1 MQHERIAL
9 RHDEQ
14 VTRRHLD
21 CASPRTLETNLPCAE
36 FSKNLRRLSFLGASL
51 LAIIVGEPVMATEGG
66 GTSKALGVDTVLSGV
81 MPPPGLRLTTF
92 VAYYDADHTLDSSG
106 NDRAGISN
114 FNVHASAV
122 TPRLQYVWSGVEL
135 WGANIETRFGF
146 SAYVDAHVSFDLQ
159 TPGGKIHREGSST
172 GIGDMLIGPA
182 LLGWHS
188 ERFHQT
194 AGVEF
199 FLPTGKFDK
208 TQLANT
214 SRGYYSVGPAYLF
227 TWFPTD
233 VIEVSGSLIYLI
245 NRKNHD
251 TNYRSGDEVS
261 FDYGLGYA
269 LTPAWQIGANGYL
282 YKQVTDDKQNG
293 QVFGDGNRGQVLAI
307 GPFVRYHLSPDW
319 GITLKWQHEGQVEN
333 KTRGNRFFLQFAL
346 KLF

>member
-9 RHDEQ
+9 RHDKQ

-21 CASPRTLETNLPCAE
+21 CASPRTFETKLPRAE

-51 LAIIVGEPVMATEGG
+51 LGIIVAHPVMATEGG
-66 GTSKALGVDTVLSGV
+66 GTSKALGVDTVLPGV

-122 TPRLQYVWSGVEL
+122 TPRLQYVWRGVEL
-135 WGANIETRFGF
+135 WGANIETRLGF
-146 SAYVDAHVSFDLQ
+146 SAYVDAHVSFDVQ

-188 ERFHQT
+188 ERFHQI

-233 VIEVSGSLIYLI
+233 
-245 NRKNHD
+245 
-251 TNYRSGDEVS
+251 
-261 FDYGLGYA
+261 
-269 LTPAWQIGANGYL
+269 
-282 YKQVTDDKQNG
+282 
-293 QVFGDGNRGQVLAI
+293 AI
-307 GPFVRYHLSPDW
+307 
-319 GITLKWQHEGQVEN
+319 
-333 KTRGNRFFLQFAL
+333 
-346 KLF
+346 